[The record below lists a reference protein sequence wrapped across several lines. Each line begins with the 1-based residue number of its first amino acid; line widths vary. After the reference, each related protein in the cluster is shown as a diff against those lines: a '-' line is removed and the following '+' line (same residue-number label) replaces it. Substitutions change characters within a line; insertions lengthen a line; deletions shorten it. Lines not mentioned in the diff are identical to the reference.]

1 MGQAVHVDLVG
12 SLLGLPSHV
21 HSLLGGDE
29 LDQLV
34 AVLAHN
40 DGPAGG
46 RIRNIEAGR
55 AALPEVTGHVVPGH
69 AVAVLVVQHGQAGL
83 VVELLQALDG
93 DADVVLGVD
102 GALLDPLVVIRLRF
116 SLPARGPVRVSTFQ
130 PDSNLLS
137 SPAPERLAWSRPVS
151 RSDPVVVRSGPE
163 PAVDIDGREVGRV
176 TTLVLEIAF
185 SATCVDGG
193 HVIWK
198 RFLSVNDWDWSLS
211 SRSVFTF

>member
-1 MGQAVHVDLVG
+1 MITDLG
-12 SLLGLPSHV
+12 KESCDKQSFSKLII
-21 HSLLGGDE
+21 D
-29 LDQLV
+29 
-34 AVLAHN
+34 
-40 DGPAGG
+40 
-46 RIRNIEAGR
+46 
-55 AALPEVTGHVVPGH
+55 LPEVTGDIVPGN
-69 AVAVLVVQHGQAGL
+69 AIIIFIVEDSEARL
-83 VVELLQALDG
+83 VVELLETLDG

-116 SLPARGPVRVSTFQ
+116 SLPARRPVRVSTFQ

>member
-1 MGQAVHVDLVG
+1 MAC
-12 SLLGLPSHV
+12 
-21 HSLLGGDE
+21 
-29 LDQLV
+29 
-34 AVLAHN
+34 N
-40 DGPAGG
+40 
-46 RIRNIEAGR
+46 
-55 AALPEVTGHVVPGH
+55 VVPDDS
-69 AVAVLVVQHGQAGL
+69 VIVFVVEDGQTGL
-83 VVELLQALDG
+83 VMELLETLDG

-193 HVIWK
+193 DVI
-198 RFLSVNDWDWSLS
+198 
-211 SRSVFTF
+211 